1 MDAKR
6 SKDFE
11 RKQQTKTIINMKRLI
26 LTVAAL
32 VMLAVPAVQAQ
43 KVNKEAITANL
54 AKHDANIADAKKNTK
69 AATWMARGKAYFEAI
84 DAPTKELTEN
94 MPRNIFEQLAG
105 KPNQTGE
112 ATINGN
118 AFTTLS
124 YPYFTAYV
132 DGAGNVVG
140 WKQTREVQPGMLD
153 AVLES
158 YSKAYELDP
167 KQKDKIRQG
176 LESAYNFYRKLG
188 NVSIGIGEYK
198 TAAQAFAD
206 AYRVQTV
213 PVYDKADAEN
223 LFYAGRL
230 ATIVGGNGEPEMFVN
245 GAKYL
250 EQALKDGFC
259 DQEGSLYYY
268 LFHCYY
274 GQRETDQANVLKS
287 RDALLEGIKKYPK
300 NELILDGLMN
310 LYTSEDSV
318 GDPKDLIELIDGA
331 IANSP
336 NNVDLLYG
344 RGRVYY
350 AIANKTDN
358 VEQKLVYYDECV
370 NSFKKVIDIKPD
382 DAQAYYLLGIFYMS
396 KAEAALN
403 AVNERHYT
411 VQAEYDRDSDAAVAM
426 YKDALPYLEK
436 AIELNPKDVNSV
448 DLVKQIYFR
457 FRDEGD
463 NMQKYE
469 HYNNLLQ
476 ELKQ

>member
-1 MDAKR
+1 
-6 SKDFE
+6 
-11 RKQQTKTIINMKRLI
+11 MKRLI

-32 VMLAVPAVQAQ
+32 VMLAVPAAQAQ
-43 KVNKEAITANL
+43 KVNKETITANL
-54 AKHDANIADAKKNTK
+54 AKHDANVADAKKNTK
-69 AATWMARGKAYFEAI
+69 AATWMARGKAYFEAM
-84 DAPTKELTEN
+84 DAPTKDLTEN
-94 MPRNIFEQLAG
+94 MPQTIFEQLAG
-105 KPNQTGE
+105 KSSQTGT
-112 ATINGN
+112 ANVNGT
-118 AFTTLS
+118 AFTTLV
-124 YPYFTAYV
+124 YPYFVAYV
-132 DGAGNVVG
+132 DGNGNVVG
-140 WKQTREVQPGMLD
+140 WKQTRAVQDGLFD
-153 AVLES
+153 TVLES
-158 YSKAYELDP
+158 YAKAYELDP
-167 KQKDKIRQG
+167 KQKDKIRQA
-176 LESAYNFYRKLG
+176 LESAYNFCRKEG

-198 TAAQAFAD
+198 TAALAFAN

-230 ATIVGGNGEPEMFVN
+230 ATLVGGNGDPEMFVN
-245 GAKYL
+245 GAGYL

-259 DQEGSLYYY
+259 DEEGSLYYY

-274 GQRETDQANVLKS
+274 GQREKDNAFVLKS

-310 LYTSEDSV
+310 LYTAEEGV

-358 VEQKLVYYDECV
+358 IEQKQAGYDECIK
-370 NSFKKVIDIKPD
+370 SFKEVIRINPGDS
-382 DAQAYYLLGIFYMS
+382 QAYYLLGVFYMS
-396 KAEAALN
+396 KAEAQLN
-403 AVNERHYT
+403 DVNERHYT
-411 VQAEYDRDSDAAVAM
+411 VQAEYDRDSEAAVAM
-426 YKDALPYLEK
+426 YKDALPYFEK

-448 DLVKQIYFR
+448 DFAKQIYFR

-463 NMQKYE
+463 NMQKFE
-469 HYNNLLQ
+469 KYNQLLQ
-476 ELKQ
+476 ELRQ

>member
-1 MDAKR
+1 
-6 SKDFE
+6 
-11 RKQQTKTIINMKRLI
+11 MKRLI
-26 LTVAAL
+26 LTVAAF

-43 KVNKEAITANL
+43 KVNKETITANL
-54 AKHDANIADAKKNTK
+54 AKHDANVADAKKNTK

-94 MPRNIFEQLAG
+94 MPRTIFEQMAG

-112 ATINGN
+112 ANVNGN
-118 AFTTLS
+118 AFTTLV
-124 YPYFTAYV
+124 YPYFVAYA
-132 DGAGNVVG
+132 DANGNVVG
-140 WKQTREVQPGMLD
+140 WKQTREIQPGMLD
-153 AVLES
+153 IVLES
-158 YSKAYELDP
+158 YSQAYKLDP
-167 KQKDKIRQG
+167 KQKDKIRQA
-176 LESAYNFYRKLG
+176 LESVYNFYRKLG

-198 TAAQAFAD
+198 TAALAFAD
-206 AYRVQTV
+206 GYRVQSV
-213 PVYDKADAEN
+213 PVYDKPDAEN

-230 ATIVGGNGEPEMFVN
+230 ATIVGGNGDPAMFKT
-245 GAKYL
+245 GAEYL
-250 EQALKDGFC
+250 EQALKDGYC
-259 DQEGSLYYY
+259 DEEGSLYYY

-274 GQRETDQANVLKS
+274 GQREADKAMIVKS

-310 LYTSEDSV
+310 LYTSEDGV
-318 GDPKDLIELIDGA
+318 GDPKDLIDLIDGA

-336 NNVDLLYG
+336 ENVDLLYG

-358 VEQKLVYYDECV
+358 IDQKLNYYDECV
-370 NSFKKVIDIKPD
+370 KSFKKVVEIKPD

-436 AIELNPKDVNSV
+436 AIELNPNDANSI

-463 NMQKYE
+463 NMQKFE
-469 HYNNLLQ
+469 KYNQRLQ
-476 ELKQ
+476 ELRQ